1 VDIRRKSVAIAA
13 LLLPILVIAACSNA
27 TNTNANNGNTG
38 GSSTTLPSTG
48 HLTVGTGTPGVT
60 SSQIIVGG
68 LATESGALAEAF
80 GTEQYGVQAYF
91 DYINAHG
98 GVFGRKIDFAYNL
111 DDAGSTTDDTTQARN
126 LVEQDHVFAVVG
138 VGTPFFASASY
149 FAAVGTPVFGYVVTQ
164 DWNNRP
170 NLFGAYGSYLD
181 YNSSQPIEA
190 WVAKE
195 LHAKSVAVIA
205 YNIAASSEDACAAVI
220 QGLKNQGIHVGFSD
234 LAFPYGGNP
243 TADVLKMKAANV
255 DLYISCI
262 EGQDN
267 LAFAKTMTE
276 YGLGSAKKLWLNG
289 YDRSYLQQA
298 PADMVGTIYLDQHVP
313 FEAATQFPGKYPAME
328 QYLATMRKYEPGY
341 VYDDLSFQGYLNAV
355 QFVQGLEEVAAAHL
369 PLTQA
374 NLINTINKETAFTG
388 GLTTPVNWTNAHSS
402 ANPPYCSAFVEVEP
416 GDKLQ
421 VVFQQAN
428 DEVFVCGNNSGQIIS
443 PLPGT
448 PGL

>member
-27 TNTNANNGNTG
+27 TNTSANSGGNGGSGNTN
-38 GSSTTLPSTG
+38 G
-48 HLTVGTGTPGVT
+48 HLTVGAGTPGVT

-68 LATESGALAEAF
+68 LATESGALAGAF

-91 DYINAHG
+91 DYVNAHG
-98 GVFGRKIDFAYNL
+98 GVFGRKINFAYNL
-111 DDAGSTTDDTTQARN
+111 DDAGSTTEDTTQARN

-138 VGTPFFASASY
+138 VGTPFFSAANY

-164 DWNNRP
+164 DWNNHP
-170 NLFGAYGSYLD
+170 NEFGAYGSYLD
-181 YNSSQPIEA
+181 YTASQPIEA
-190 WVAKE
+190 WVAKQ

-205 YNIAASSEDACAAVI
+205 YNIAASSEDACASVE
-220 QGLKNQGIHVGFSD
+220 QGLQKQGVHVGFSD
-234 LAFPYGGNP
+234 LAFPYQGNP
-243 TADVLKMKAANV
+243 TADVLKMKSANV

-262 EGQDN
+262 EGSDN
-267 LAFAKTMTE
+267 LAFAKTMAE
-276 YGLGSAKKLWLNG
+276 YGMGSVKKLWLNG
-289 YDRSYLQQA
+289 YDRSYLQQS
-298 PADMVGTIYLDQHVP
+298 PQDMVGTIYLDQHVP
-313 FEAATQFPGKYPAME
+313 FEAAAQFPGKYPSME
-328 QYLATMRKYEPGY
+328 QYLATMRQYEPTH

-355 QFVQGLEEVAAAHL
+355 QFVTGLEQVQQDHL

-374 NLINTINKETAFTG
+374 NLIDTINKETNFTG
-388 GLTTPVNWTNAHSS
+388 GLTTPINWTNAHSS
-402 ANPPYCSAFVEVEP
+402 APPPYCSAFVEVEP

-428 DEVFVCGNNSGQIIS
+428 DEVFVCGNAQGQIIS
-443 PLPGT
+443 DPAGT